1 MDKYQMAATIA
12 PNLVGFESIP
22 QTIPHYCF
30 ESFRRHNKRDALAF
44 KIDEVW
50 NYVNGLEAVERVK
63 RIAMGLAALGVK
75 KGDRVAIISE
85 NRPEWS
91 FVDLAILSLR
101 AINVPIYTTQSV
113 EQIRYILENSGAKLL
128 FVSGRKIW
136 KHAENAINSVERL
149 EKLIFFDE
157 DGRPEGNSR
166 AITLS
171 EVEAEGE
178 RYRSID
184 SEVFENSLAGIESKD
199 LATIIYTSGTTG
211 EPKGVM
217 LTHENFVSNVVAV
230 SKGLPIRSTDR
241 SLAVLPLSH
250 IFERTVFYVLC
261 SNGVSIHYCAAFDQI
276 ASHLQEVK
284 PTIMTAV
291 PRLFEQ
297 VYHKIVKKG
306 KAAGGWKT
314 RLFDWALQVGQDY
327 WDAKDN
333 GRSASPSLAAKH
345 AIANRMVFS
354 KWREGVGGSLRFF
367 VSGGAPLSKKLS
379 YAFWGAGIPILQGYG
394 MTEACVT
401 CANRPDDNKVGS
413 IGKPFEG
420 IEMKIGEKDDEVLVR
435 GPNVMMGYY
444 NDPAAT
450 AKVIDD
456 DGFYHTGDVG
466 YVDKDGHFYIT
477 DRIKDLFKLSNGKY
491 VAPLQVESLL
501 KQSPLVSQAI
511 VVGSG
516 RKQVGALIVPDWDAL
531 KEEMKSNGVSVEG
544 SREELC
550 DDPHFI
556 KRVQQDA
563 IDLSRELSDYERVK
577 RVYLLPRE
585 FSIDKG
591 EMTPTLKIKRNIID
605 EKYQEAIDEI
615 CGP

>member
-1 MDKYQMAATIA
+1 MTAENFIR
-12 PNLVGFESIP
+12 FENIQ
-22 QTIPHYCF
+22 QTIPHFCI
-30 ESFRRHNKRDALAF
+30 ESFRQNNKKDALAF

-50 NYVNGLEAVERVK
+50 NYIAGPDVIERVR
-63 RIAMGLAALGVK
+63 RIALGLAALGVK
-75 KGDRVAIISE
+75 AGDRIAIISE

-91 FVDLAILSLR
+91 LTDIAILSLR
-101 AINVPIYTTQSV
+101 AVNVPIYTTQAV
-113 EQIRYILENSGAKLL
+113 EQIRYILEDSGAKML
-128 FVSGRKIW
+128 FVSGKKLL
-136 KHAENAINSVERL
+136 KHAENAIQSVERL
-149 EKLIFFDE
+149 EKLIFFDADAKSE
-157 DGRPEGNSR
+157 NDSR
-166 AITLS
+166 ALTLS
-171 EVEAEGE
+171 EVESKGE
-178 RYRSID
+178 RN
-184 SEVFENSLAGIESKD
+184 EMGESFDELLEQVKSDD

-217 LTHENFVSNVVAV
+217 LTHENFVSNIVAI
-230 SKGLPIRSTDR
+230 SKGLPIRNTDR

-261 SNGVSIHYCAAFDQI
+261 SNGVAIHYCAAFDQI

-314 RLFDWALQVGQDY
+314 SLFDWALGVGQQY
-327 WDAKDN
+327 WAAKDVHK
-333 GRSASPSLAAKH
+333 SVSPILAAKH
-345 AIANRMVFS
+345 ALASKLVFS
-354 KWREGVGGSLRFF
+354 KWRDGVGGSLRFF

-379 YAFWGAGIPILQGYG
+379 YAFWAAGIPILQGYG

-413 IGKPFEG
+413 IGTPFEG
-420 IEMKIGEKDDEVLVR
+420 IEMKIADSDGEILIR
-435 GPNVMMGYY
+435 GKNVMKGYY
-444 NDPAAT
+444 NKPDET
-450 AKVIDD
+450 AKAIDN

-466 YVDKDGHFYIT
+466 YMDEDGHFYVT

-501 KQSPLVSQAI
+501 KQSPLVGQPV

-516 RKQVGALIVPDWDAL
+516 RKQVGALIVPDWETL
-531 KEEMKSNGVSVEG
+531 KETLKDEGIDASG

-550 DDPHFI
+550 ENPHVI
-556 KRVQQDA
+556 KRVQREA
-563 IDLSRELSDYERVK
+563 VELTRELNDYERVK

-591 EMTPTLKIKRNIID
+591 EMTPTLKIKRSVID
-605 EKYQEAIDEI
+605 EKYEEAIDEI
-615 CGP
+615 CGS

>member
-1 MDKYQMAATIA
+1 MTAD
-12 PNLVGFESIP
+12 NLKGFEDLP

-30 ESFRRHNKRDALAF
+30 ESFRRYNKRDALAF
-44 KIDEVW
+44 KVGDVW
-50 NYVNGLEAVERVK
+50 NYINGNEVIERVR
-63 RIAMGLAALGVK
+63 RIALGLAALGVK
-75 KGDRVAIISE
+75 EGDRVAIISE

-101 AINVPIYTTQSV
+101 AVNVPIYTTQAV
-113 EQIRYILENSGAKLL
+113 EQIRYILENSGAKML
-128 FVSGRKIW
+128 FISGKKLW
-136 KHAENAINSVERL
+136 KHAENAIQSVERL
-149 EKLIFFDE
+149 EKLIFFDA
-157 DGRPEGNSR
+157 DGKPDGNSR
-166 AITLS
+166 AITLGD
-171 EVEAEGE
+171 VETEGDA
-178 RYRSID
+178 YRKID
-184 SEVFENSLAGIESKD
+184 ADIFESSLAAIETTD

-217 LTHENFVSNVVAV
+217 LTHENFTSNVVGV
-230 SKGLPIRSTDR
+230 SKGLPIKSTDR

-261 SNGVSIHYCAAFDQI
+261 ANGVSIHYCAAFDQI
-276 ASHLQEVK
+276 ASHLAEVK

-314 RLFDWALQVGQDY
+314 KLFEWALVVGQEY
-327 WDAKDN
+327 WDAKDKHN
-333 GRSASPSLAAKH
+333 SISPVLAAKH
-345 AIANRMVFS
+345 AFANRLVFS

-379 YAFWGAGIPILQGYG
+379 YAFWAAGIPILQGYG

-401 CANRPDDNKVGS
+401 CANRPEDSKVGS
-413 IGKPFEG
+413 IGTPFEG
-420 IEMKIGEKDDEVLVR
+420 IEMKIAEKDGEVLVR
-435 GPNVMMGYY
+435 GKNVMLGYY
-444 NDPAAT
+444 NDPAET

-456 DGFYHTGDVG
+456 EGFYHTGDVG
-466 YVDKDGHFYIT
+466 YQDTDGHFFIT

-491 VAPLQVESLL
+491 IAPLQVESLL
-501 KQSPLVSQAI
+501 KQSPLVSQPV

-531 KEEMKSNGVSVEG
+531 KEEMKADGHAASGT
-544 SREELC
+544 REELC
-550 DDPHFI
+550 EDPQFI
-556 KRVQQDA
+556 KRVQRDA
-563 IDLSRELSDYERVK
+563 VELTRELSDYERVK
-577 RVYLLPRE
+577 RIYLLPRE

-591 EMTPTLKIKRNIID
+591 EMTPTLKIKRNVID
-605 EKYQEAIDEI
+605 EKYSEAIDEI
-615 CGP
+615 CGS